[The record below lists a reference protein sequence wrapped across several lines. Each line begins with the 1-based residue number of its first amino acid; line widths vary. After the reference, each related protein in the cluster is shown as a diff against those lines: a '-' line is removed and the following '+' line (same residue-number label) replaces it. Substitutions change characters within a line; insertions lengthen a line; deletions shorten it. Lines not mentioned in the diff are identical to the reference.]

1 MPEVVPIDVAV
12 SEPKR
17 AMVGVIWLLTL
28 NVLFH
33 GEVSS
38 EPNPSGAYEWV
49 KVRKMMVGSVF
60 RYQNVT
66 VKKLQGGV
74 GFFLTKAGERGL
86 SEESGDYEKSR
97 FHTQRSSL
105 SRTKNKE
112 GKSRESLR
120 DRFF

>member
-1 MPEVVPIDVAV
+1 
-12 SEPKR
+12 
-17 AMVGVIWLLTL
+17 
-28 NVLFH
+28 
-33 GEVSS
+33 
-38 EPNPSGAYEWV
+38 
-49 KVRKMMVGSVF
+49 MVGSVF

-120 DRFF
+120 DRFFKSQIVTLMAKYNGSWGNIGGHYMVLALP